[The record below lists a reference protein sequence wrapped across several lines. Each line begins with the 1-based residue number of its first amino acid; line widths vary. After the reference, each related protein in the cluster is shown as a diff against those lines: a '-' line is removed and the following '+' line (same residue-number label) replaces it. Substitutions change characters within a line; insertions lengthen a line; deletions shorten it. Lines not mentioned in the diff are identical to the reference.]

1 MEDSSI
7 DCAGNARM
15 LTQVHECEHLFSTY
29 STQTASEI
37 TAIACHR
44 GGFVNVK
51 AEQIPG
57 ALELIRAF
65 RSKDVNVRAERE
77 SVEQKGKAMLDQM
90 LRAALAQV
98 EEA

>member
-15 LTQVHECEHLFSTY
+15 LTQIHECEDLFSTY
-29 STQTASEI
+29 STHTASEI

-44 GGFVNVK
+44 GGFDNVK

-77 SVEQKGKAMLDQM
+77 TAELKAKAMLDEMIGTLTQD
-90 LRAALAQV
+90 
-98 EEA
+98 EET